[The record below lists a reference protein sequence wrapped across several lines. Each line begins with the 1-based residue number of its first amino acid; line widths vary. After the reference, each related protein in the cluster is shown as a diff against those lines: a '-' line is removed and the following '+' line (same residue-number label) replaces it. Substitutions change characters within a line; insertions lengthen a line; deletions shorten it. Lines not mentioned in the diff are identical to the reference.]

1 MACAHCSPPR
11 DAMLIGKDRNKND
24 IVILET
30 KKLCDYMDLC
40 EGFRVSQ
47 YLLGDTSQ
55 DIMRP

>member
-1 MACAHCSPPR
+1 
-11 DAMLIGKDRNKND
+11 MLIGKDRNKND